1 MQSKN
6 NEDDE
11 ENDDFVVET
20 KYIKDIYMKVHYTFA
35 YMELVIAL
43 KALH

>member
-20 KYIKDIYMKVHYTFA
+20 KYIKDIYIDFHI
-35 YMELVIAL
+35 LVII
-43 KALH
+43 